1 MSKRFIFVALLA
13 ACVIS
18 VSAFAAGS
26 DPTSLKLGD
35 QAPELEVTFVKGAP
49 VTLAEGKGA
58 NVYVVEFWATWCGP
72 CLTSIPHLTEL
83 QKKYGDE
90 GLVVIG
96 VTDEDISEV
105 RPFLADIGSKMDY
118 RVVTDKYGAT
128 HSRFMAPF
136 NQEGIPHAFVID
148 KLGRIVWHGHPMEP
162 LLERLIPVLL
172 AQDISAPDGSSES
185 DGGSDSK
192 DDGSDSKT
200 VYSDSTAR

>member
-1 MSKRFIFVALLA
+1 MSKRFILIALA
-13 ACVIS
+13 AVCAIS

-26 DPTSLKLGD
+26 DPVSLKLGD
-35 QAPELEVTFVKGAP
+35 QAPNLEVTFVKGAP
-49 VTLAEGKGA
+49 VTLAEGKGTD
-58 NVYVVEFWATWCGP
+58 VYVVEFWATWCGP

-96 VTDEDISEV
+96 ITDEDASDV
-105 RPFLADIGSKMDY
+105 RPFLADMGPKMDY
-118 RVVTDKYGAT
+118 RVAIDTYGAT
-128 HSRFMAPF
+128 NSRFMAPF
-136 NQEGIPHAFVID
+136 GQEGIPHAFVID

-172 AQDISAPDGSSES
+172 AQDTSVPDGSADS

-200 VYSDSTAR
+200 AYSD